1 MLIGQEP
8 PSQFHVEEDDPLS
21 SVAELGWTQTMS
33 RDAWQIRIETQ
44 MRLSCT
50 SEAFLLQASLRA
62 SEGETEICRREW
74 DRSVP
79 RDLM

>member
-50 SEAFLLQASLRA
+50 GEVFLLQASLRA
-62 SEGETEICRREW
+62 WEGANEVCRREW
-74 DRSVP
+74 DRAIA
-79 RDLM
+79 RDYL